1 MAITYET
8 IHKYQKYL
16 IIFGSLCMIAL
27 GIGRFFNI
35 IKGFHF
41 IDYVINVYT
50 NITEIIPL
58 NASQ

>member
-41 IDYVINVYT
+41 IDYVINVY
-50 NITEIIPL
+50 L
-58 NASQ
+58 M